1 MMSKTGAKYSC
12 GCGRSPTGQCI
23 GWHGLTEEAY
33 QAKLEEWQANQEET
47 DRNEQDQHPE

>member
-1 MMSKTGAKYSC
+1 MMAKPDTKYSC

-33 QAKLEEWQANQEET
+33 QAKLVEWQKQQLII
-47 DRNEQDQHPE
+47 EQNNKDQDL